1 MNGVINFLTFLNEN
15 WISILILFGI
25 ILGFFQKTISYF
37 SKSKNEK
44 IDIAKTQVKE
54 VLLKMVSDAE
64 DEYIEISGSGK
75 IKRSKV
81 ISNIF
86 EQFPILSKVVDQESL
101 IAWIDSEIDN
111 SLEILRTIISTH

>member
-25 ILGFFQKTISYF
+25 ILGFFQKSISYF

-64 DEYIEISGSGK
+64 DEYIEISGAGK

>member
-25 ILGFFQKTISYF
+25 ILGFFQKSISYF
-37 SKSKNEK
+37 SQSKNEK

-64 DEYIEISGSGK
+64 DEYIEISGAGK
-75 IKRSKV
+75 IKRAKV

-111 SLEILRTIISTH
+111 SLEILRTIISAH

>member
-25 ILGFFQKTISYF
+25 ILGFFQKSISYF
-37 SKSKNEK
+37 SKAKNEK

-64 DEYIEISGSGK
+64 DEYIEISGAGK

-111 SLEILRTIISTH
+111 SLDTLHSIIDSN

>member
-25 ILGFFQKTISYF
+25 ILGFFQKSISYF

-64 DEYIEISGSGK
+64 DEYIEISGAGK

-111 SLEILRTIISTH
+111 SLEILRTIISSH